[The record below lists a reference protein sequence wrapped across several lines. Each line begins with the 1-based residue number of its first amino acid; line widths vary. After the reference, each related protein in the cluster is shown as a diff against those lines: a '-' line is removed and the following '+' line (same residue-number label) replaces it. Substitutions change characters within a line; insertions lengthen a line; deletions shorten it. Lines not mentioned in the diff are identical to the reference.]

1 MHIVRERSRA
11 VAVAAPAEN
20 RPQILYIDDD
30 PVMVDLFTYM
40 LQRRGYRVSGHVNVF
55 TALQVLR
62 ANPASFDLVIVDQEM
77 PAMSGLQVALE
88 VRSIR
93 SNLPVTLASGFITEA
108 LRLQAS
114 RAGVREVV
122 FKPDAMKD
130 IYQMAERVLA

>member
-1 MHIVRERSRA
+1 MHIVRKRFREA
-11 VAVAAPAEN
+11 PVAAPAEKQ
-20 RPQILYIDDD
+20 PQILYIDDD
-30 PVMVDLFTYM
+30 PVMVELFTYM
-40 LQRRGYRVSGHVNVF
+40 LQRRGYRVVGHVNPF

-62 ANPASFDLVIVDQEM
+62 ADPSAYDLVVVDQEM

-93 SNLPVTLASGFITEA
+93 PNLPVTLASGFITEA

-122 FKPDAMKD
+122 FKPEAMKD
-130 IYQMAERVLA
+130 IYQVADRVLG